1 MKNGKIA
8 GKINIIDLLV
18 VIAVVVA
25 VFGVVIR
32 VATISDKSTAGKVP
46 FEYVVCVEGVREYS
60 IQGLQKGG
68 NIFSEKENALV
79 GEIVNVSVEP
89 AKYDLIMLDGER
101 KLIERPD
108 RFTAYVTV
116 KANGVMRGG
125 RYCDAVETPVGV
137 GSEYKLCSKYVLTN
151 GKVTSLKPL
160 N

>member
-89 AKYDLIMLDGER
+89 AQYDLIMLDGER

-125 RYCDAVETPVGV
+125 RYCDAVETPIGV
-137 GSEYKLCSKYVLTN
+137 GSEYKLCSKYVSTN